1 MNGTLQKYD
10 EEFKAR
16 LEAEYDEEIK
26 NDKERKLKDKLDVR
40 KMIKEH
46 DIGTER
52 LIDMTNHR
60 QKLIQLMIKKDF
72 KSFHTEMRPLVM
84 AQNQQLQALPIHD
97 ESSLQLEEGDEMMSY
112 FPPEPTT
119 HTGKVLE
126 AIASGVEVSLAILS
140 YSLV

>member
-1 MNGTLQKYD
+1 M
-10 EEFKAR
+10 
-16 LEAEYDEEIK
+16 
-26 NDKERKLKDKLDVR
+26 R

-46 DIGTER
+46 DAGTER

-60 QKLIQLMIKKDF
+60 QKLMQLMIKKDF

-84 AQNQQLQALPIHD
+84 AQNQQLQTLQIHD
-97 ESSLQLEEGDEMMSY
+97 ESSLHSLEEGDEMTTY

-119 HTGKVLE
+119 HNGKVLE